1 MENRNIQEYSI
12 WKKKIKIF
20 HSLIFLKFFLIK
32 ASQHESPKHNNRRKS
47 SCRQKRSFFVK
58 SSPYFFFL
66 LNLTMP
72 NLWIPSR
79 VFWIPCSVNLRM
91 FLLVC
96 VFCCLKKK
104 KPWSKK
110 EKKQKKWAQP
120 FFFLCFFFF
129 FFLFGLNFYFFFCC
143 CYVPMCYLYNQS
155 EDHSKETP
163 NAFTNHFSSFFKR
176 VWQSTTTYANRLQF
190 TRVFLIFLL
199 WLNITC
205 VLLHN
210 QNVCLIEMHFG
221 FCLVLRRLW
230 AAAVD

>member
-129 FFLFGLNFYFFFCC
+129 FFCL
-143 CYVPMCYLYNQS
+143 
-155 EDHSKETP
+155 
-163 NAFTNHFSSFFKR
+163 AWIFTSFFVVAMCLCAICIIKEKIIPKKPPTR
-176 VWQSTTTYANRLQF
+176 SQTTFRL
-190 TRVFLIFLL
+190 FLRESG
-199 WLNITC
+199 NQQ
-205 VLLHN
+205 LHMRTDYN
-210 QNVCLIEMHFG
+210 LHECF
-221 FCLVLRRLW
+221 
-230 AAAVD
+230 